1 MNTDPQM
8 MEDIRR
14 EPNHYNE
21 VARQCCE
28 CTSTEFD
35 AGDPLSLI
43 YEAGYTIRAMATE
56 IIRLRALLSV

>member
-1 MNTDPQM
+1 
-8 MEDIRR
+8 
-14 EPNHYNE
+14 HYNE